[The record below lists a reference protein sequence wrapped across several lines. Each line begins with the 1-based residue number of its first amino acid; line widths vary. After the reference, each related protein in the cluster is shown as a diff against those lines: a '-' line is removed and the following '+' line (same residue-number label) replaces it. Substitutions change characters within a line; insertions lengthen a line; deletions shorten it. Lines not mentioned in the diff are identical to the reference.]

1 MILQDTEHRD
11 TALVSALVAVWERS
25 VRATHTFLTDDE
37 INRIKQYVP
46 QAIAEVPEL
55 VVMRPDGDSSD
66 QTPLAFMGVADGRLE
81 MLFVN
86 PDHREHGVGK
96 QLLEHGI
103 AHHNVS
109 ELTVNEQNP
118 QAIGFYQ
125 HMGFVTYRRTEQD
138 EEGVP
143 TSCSTCVFSGKLA
156 PRKIDSR
163 ESFQTFP
170 EYAILARATNSST
183 VHSHVV
189 SLPQTAR
196 IRLCAQKKVL
206 EIYLYVKKQ
215 VVWNSILCRNKL
227 K

>member
-55 VVMRPDGDSSD
+55 AVMRPDSDSSE

-138 EEGVP
+138 EEGDP
-143 TSCSTCVFSGKLA
+143 TRCCTCVSTSRFVLTKNRF
-156 PRKIDSR
+156 PR
-163 ESFQTFP
+163 
-170 EYAILARATNSST
+170 ILSNI
-183 VHSHVV
+183 
-189 SLPQTAR
+189 P
-196 IRLCAQKKVL
+196 
-206 EIYLYVKKQ
+206 
-215 VVWNSILCRNKL
+215 
-227 K
+227 

>member
-55 VVMRPDGDSSD
+55 VVMYPDDDSSE

-81 MLFVN
+81 MLFVD
-86 PDHREHGVGK
+86 PDHHGHGIGK

-118 QAIGFYQ
+118 QAIEFYQ

-138 EEGVP
+138 EEGGP
-143 TSCSTCVFSGKLA
+143 YPLL
-156 PRKIDSR
+156 
-163 ESFQTFP
+163 
-170 EYAILARATNSST
+170 YM
-183 VHSHVV
+183 
-189 SLPQTAR
+189 
-196 IRLCAQKKVL
+196 RLQ
-206 EIYLYVKKQ
+206 
-215 VVWNSILCRNKL
+215 R
-227 K
+227 

>member
-37 INRIKQYVP
+37 INRIKQYAP

-55 VVMRPDGDSSD
+55 AVMRPDSDSSE

-86 PDHREHGVGK
+86 PDHREHG
-96 QLLEHGI
+96 I

-118 QAIGFYQ
+118 QAIEFYQ

-138 EEGVP
+138 EEGGP
-143 TSCSTCVFSGKLA
+143 YPLL
-156 PRKIDSR
+156 
-163 ESFQTFP
+163 
-170 EYAILARATNSST
+170 YM
-183 VHSHVV
+183 
-189 SLPQTAR
+189 
-196 IRLCAQKKVL
+196 RLQ
-206 EIYLYVKKQ
+206 
-215 VVWNSILCRNKL
+215 R
-227 K
+227 

>member
-55 VVMRPDGDSSD
+55 AVMRPDSDSSE

-81 MLFVN
+81 MLFVD

-96 QLLEHGI
+96 QLL
-103 AHHNVS
+103 
-109 ELTVNEQNP
+109 
-118 QAIGFYQ
+118 
-125 HMGFVTYRRTEQD
+125 
-138 EEGVP
+138 
-143 TSCSTCVFSGKLA
+143 
-156 PRKIDSR
+156 DSR

-189 SLPQTAR
+189 SLPQSGQNST
-196 IRLCAQKKVL
+196 LCA
-206 EIYLYVKKQ
+206 KQ
-215 VVWNSILCRNKL
+215 AI
-227 K
+227 

>member
-55 VVMRPDGDSSD
+55 AVMRPDSDSSE

-81 MLFVN
+81 MLFVD

-118 QAIGFYQ
+118 QAIEFYQ

-138 EEGVP
+138 EEGGP
-143 TSCSTCVFSGKLA
+143 YPLL
-156 PRKIDSR
+156 
-163 ESFQTFP
+163 
-170 EYAILARATNSST
+170 YM
-183 VHSHVV
+183 
-189 SLPQTAR
+189 
-196 IRLCAQKKVL
+196 RLHQ
-206 EIYLYVKKQ
+206 
-215 VVWNSILCRNKL
+215 
-227 K
+227 

>member
-25 VRATHTFLTDDE
+25 VRATHTFLTDAE

-81 MLFVN
+81 MLFVD
-86 PDHREHGVGK
+86 PDHRGHGVGK

-125 HMGFVTYRRTEQD
+125 HMGFVTYQRTEQD
-138 EEGVP
+138 EEGGP
-143 TSCSTCVFSGKLA
+143 YPLA
-156 PRKIDSR
+156 LHASPPVDSPLRRTDSR

-170 EYAILARATNSST
+170 EYAILARATTSST

-189 SLPQTAR
+189 SLPQSGQNST
-196 IRLCAQKKVL
+196 LCA
-206 EIYLYVKKQ
+206 KQ
-215 VVWNSILCRNKL
+215 AI
-227 K
+227 

>member
-1 MILQDTEHRD
+1 MILQDMEHRD
-11 TALVSALVAVWERS
+11 AALVSNLISVWERS

-55 VVMRPDGDSSD
+55 VVMYPDGDSSD

-81 MLFVN
+81 MLFVD
-86 PDHREHGVGK
+86 PDHR
-96 QLLEHGI
+96 EHGI

-138 EEGVP
+138 EEGGP
-143 TSCSTCVFSGKLA
+143 YPLL
-156 PRKIDSR
+156 
-163 ESFQTFP
+163 
-170 EYAILARATNSST
+170 YM
-183 VHSHVV
+183 
-189 SLPQTAR
+189 
-196 IRLCAQKKVL
+196 RLQ
-206 EIYLYVKKQ
+206 
-215 VVWNSILCRNKL
+215 R
-227 K
+227 

>member
-37 INRIKQYVP
+37 INRIKQYAP
-46 QAIAEVPEL
+46 QAITEVPEL
-55 VVMRPDGDSSD
+55 VVMYPDSDSSD

-143 TSCSTCVFSGKLA
+143 TRCSTCVFSGKLA

-170 EYAILARATNSST
+170 EYAIPARATNSST
-183 VHSHVV
+183 VHSHVI
-189 SLPQTAR
+189 SLPQSGQNPT
-196 IRLCAQKKVL
+196 LCANRLSKIQ
-206 EIYLYVKKQ
+206 
-215 VVWNSILCRNKL
+215 LCAEMS
-227 K
+227 

>member
-11 TALVSALVAVWERS
+11 TALASALVAVWERS

-55 VVMRPDGDSSD
+55 AVMRPDGDSSD

-86 PDHREHGVGK
+86 PDHREHG
-96 QLLEHGI
+96 I

-118 QAIGFYQ
+118 QAIEFYQ

-138 EEGVP
+138 EEGGP
-143 TSCSTCVFSGKLA
+143 YPLL
-156 PRKIDSR
+156 
-163 ESFQTFP
+163 
-170 EYAILARATNSST
+170 YM
-183 VHSHVV
+183 
-189 SLPQTAR
+189 
-196 IRLCAQKKVL
+196 RLHQ
-206 EIYLYVKKQ
+206 
-215 VVWNSILCRNKL
+215 
-227 K
+227 

>member
-1 MILQDTEHRD
+1 MQAHGAGRHHCEHRD
-11 TALVSALVAVWERS
+11 AALVSDLVAVWERS

-55 VVMRPDGDSSD
+55 AVMRPDGDSSE

-81 MLFVN
+81 MLFVD

-125 HMGFVTYRRTEQD
+125 HLGFVTYRRTEQD
-138 EEGVP
+138 EEGGP
-143 TSCSTCVFSGKLA
+143 THCCTCVFSGKLA
-156 PRKIDSR
+156 PQKIDFR

-170 EYAILARATNSST
+170 EYAILARATTSST

-189 SLPQTAR
+189 SLPQSGQNST
-196 IRLCAQKKVL
+196 LCA
-206 EIYLYVKKQ
+206 KQ
-215 VVWNSILCRNKL
+215 AI
-227 K
+227 

>member
-1 MILQDTEHRD
+1 
-11 TALVSALVAVWERS
+11 
-25 VRATHTFLTDDE
+25 
-37 INRIKQYVP
+37 
-46 QAIAEVPEL
+46 
-55 VVMRPDGDSSD
+55 
-66 QTPLAFMGVADGRLE
+66 MGVADGRFE

-138 EEGVP
+138 EEGGP
-143 TSCSTCVFSGKLA
+143 TRCCTCVFSGKLA

-170 EYAILARATNSST
+170 EYAIPARATNSST
-183 VHSHVV
+183 VHSHVI
-189 SLPQTAR
+189 SLPQSGQNST
-196 IRLCAQKKVL
+196 LCA
-206 EIYLYVKKQ
+206 KQ
-215 VVWNSILCRNKL
+215 AI
-227 K
+227 

>member
-55 VVMRPDGDSSD
+55 AVMRPDSDSSE
-66 QTPLAFMGVADGRLE
+66 QTPLTFMGVADGRLE
-81 MLFVN
+81 MLFVD

-118 QAIGFYQ
+118 QAIEFYQ

-138 EEGVP
+138 EEGGP
-143 TSCSTCVFSGKLA
+143 TRCCTCVFSGKLA
-156 PRKIDSR
+156 PQKIDFR

-170 EYAILARATNSST
+170 EYAILARATTSST

-189 SLPQTAR
+189 SLPQSGQNST
-196 IRLCAQKKVL
+196 LCA
-206 EIYLYVKKQ
+206 KQ
-215 VVWNSILCRNKL
+215 AI
-227 K
+227 

>member
-11 TALVSALVAVWERS
+11 AALVSALVAVWERS

-37 INRIKQYVP
+37 INRIKQYAP

-86 PDHREHGVGK
+86 PDHREHG
-96 QLLEHGI
+96 I

-118 QAIGFYQ
+118 QAIEFYQ

-138 EEGVP
+138 EEGGP
-143 TSCSTCVFSGKLA
+143 YPLL
-156 PRKIDSR
+156 
-163 ESFQTFP
+163 
-170 EYAILARATNSST
+170 YM
-183 VHSHVV
+183 
-189 SLPQTAR
+189 
-196 IRLCAQKKVL
+196 RLHQ
-206 EIYLYVKKQ
+206 
-215 VVWNSILCRNKL
+215 
-227 K
+227 

>member
-1 MILQDTEHRD
+1 MSPRGFKSPTRTSDGGSGTLKYQQFGAFRFPENRRMVTPVV
-11 TALVSALVAVWERS
+11 TN
-25 VRATHTFLTDDE
+25 HTFLTDDE
-37 INRIKQYVP
+37 INRIKQYAP

-138 EEGVP
+138 EEGGP
-143 TSCSTCVFSGKLA
+143 YPLL
-156 PRKIDSR
+156 
-163 ESFQTFP
+163 
-170 EYAILARATNSST
+170 YM
-183 VHSHVV
+183 
-189 SLPQTAR
+189 
-196 IRLCAQKKVL
+196 RLHQ
-206 EIYLYVKKQ
+206 
-215 VVWNSILCRNKL
+215 
-227 K
+227 

>member
-55 VVMRPDGDSSD
+55 AVMRPDSDSSE

-81 MLFVN
+81 MLFVD

-118 QAIGFYQ
+118 QAIEFY
-125 HMGFVTYRRTEQD
+125 
-138 EEGVP
+138 
-143 TSCSTCVFSGKLA
+143 
-156 PRKIDSR
+156 
-163 ESFQTFP
+163 
-170 EYAILARATNSST
+170 
-183 VHSHVV
+183 
-189 SLPQTAR
+189 
-196 IRLCAQKKVL
+196 
-206 EIYLYVKKQ
+206 
-215 VVWNSILCRNKL
+215 
-227 K
+227 

>member
-55 VVMRPDGDSSD
+55 AVMRPDSDSSD

-81 MLFVN
+81 MLFVDS
-86 PDHREHGVGK
+86 DHRGHGVGK

-125 HMGFVTYRRTEQD
+125 HMGFVTYQRTEQD
-138 EEGVP
+138 EEGGP
-143 TSCSTCVFSGKLA
+143 YPLA
-156 PRKIDSR
+156 LHASPPVDSPLRRTDSR

-206 EIYLYVKKQ
+206 EIYLYVK
-215 VVWNSILCRNKL
+215 NRLYGIRLCAETS
-227 K
+227 